1 MACEERRLTRVSA
14 ELVKVTYCP
23 SRLVLKSPFQV
34 LHTTQ
39 GENSEFSH
47 DTLGVRAKGVEG
59 YSINPN
65 LQYTAPWQVHTM
77 E

>member
-1 MACEERRLTRVSA
+1 MASEERRHTRVTA

-34 LHTTQ
+34 LNTTQ

-59 YSINPN
+59 HSINPN
-65 LQYTAPWQVHTM
+65 FQYPGPWQVHTM
-77 E
+77 L